1 MTRDA
6 QAARMRDAALS
17 RLRRTNRVLVA
28 GSVGL
33 AALLA
38 AATATRG
45 AASKSTS
52 RHATHGGGNSQGKHG
67 DAHPAPRPA
76 GVAPLRPP
84 EEAPRPAPEAE
95 AAAEPERP
103 AESERPAEAERAA
116 EAERLAES
124 ERSEPVVSGAS

>member
-1 MTRDA
+1 
-6 QAARMRDAALS
+6 MRDAALS

-52 RHATHGGGNSQGKHG
+52 RHATHGGGSSQGKLG
-67 DAHPAPRPA
+67 EAHRASRPA
-76 GVAPLRPP
+76 SVAPLRPP
-84 EEAPRPAPEAE
+84 VEAPRPAPEVE
-95 AAAEPERP
+95 AA

-116 EAERLAES
+116 ESERIAES
-124 ERSEPVVSGAS
+124 ERREPVVSGPS